1 MVISFTRKWDITL
14 MNSFKQTFA
23 FTFIAAI
30 CFTAAFFAGYLVNA
44 AHTNSTD
51 LPILHEAYGILR
63 DNGLKPLPAAPALEY
78 GMARGM
84 TEAYGDPFTR
94 FVEPPQHELE
104 TNSLQGKFG
113 GIGVRLGTDS
123 TGNYVLYPFP
133 DGPALKAGVQEGDR
147 LLGVDDLLVT
157 SETPGD
163 TISAAIRGPVGEMVT
178 IKVGRPPDFA
188 LVEIKIKR
196 DEIALPTVT
205 WHLDA
210 GEPRLGVIE
219 VNLIGETTP
228 GEIRRSIEDM
238 QGRGA
243 VAYALDL
250 RNNGGGLLKE
260 GINIARLFLQDG
272 VVIEQQYRGQKVE
285 SYPVKEVGLFAEIP
299 LVVLI
304 NENTASAAEIIAGA
318 IQAHGR
324 GKLIGATTYG
334 KNTIQMVFDLQD
346 GSSLHV
352 TAAQWWIPGLEFP
365 HEGHGLL
372 PDLPVEAGEEGLP
385 DPAIAAAVQELLSIP

>member
-1 MVISFTRKWDITL
+1 

-23 FTFIAAI
+23 FTFVAAI
-30 CFTAAFFAGYLVNA
+30 CIAVAFFAGYLVNA
-44 AHTNSTD
+44 ANSSSAD
-51 LPILHEAYGILR
+51 LPILHEAYSILR
-63 DNGLKPLPAAPALEY
+63 EHGLKPMPAAPALEY

-113 GIGVRLGTDS
+113 GIGVRVGTDS
-123 TGNYVLYPFP
+123 AGNYVLYPFP
-133 DGPALKAGVQEGDR
+133 DGPALKAGILEGDR
-147 LLGVDDLLVT
+147 LLGVDDLFVT
-157 SETPGD
+157 SETPVD
-163 TISAAIRGPVGEMVT
+163 TISAAIRGPVGDKVT
-178 IKVGRPPDFA
+178 IKVGRLPDY
-188 LVEIKIKR
+188 VPVDIQIKR
-196 DEIALPTVT
+196 EEIALPTVT

-210 GEPRLGVIE
+210 GQPRLGVIE

-228 GEIRRSIEDM
+228 GEIRRAVEDM

-243 VAYALDL
+243 AAYALDL

-260 GINIARLFLQDG
+260 GINIARLFLRDG
-272 VVIEQQYRGQKVE
+272 VVIEQQYRGEKVE
-285 SYPVKEVGLFAEIP
+285 SYTVKEAGLFVEIP

-334 KNTIQMVFDLQD
+334 KNTIQMVFDLED

-365 HEGHGLL
+365 KEGHGLV
-372 PDLPVEAGEEGLP
+372 PDLPVEAGEEGKP
-385 DPAIAAAVQELLSIP
+385 DPAIAVAIQELLSKP

>member
-1 MVISFTRKWDITL
+1 
-14 MNSFKQTFA
+14 MNSFKQTFT

-30 CFTAAFFAGYLVNA
+30 CIAVAFFAGYMVNA
-44 AHTNSTD
+44 AHPASAD
-51 LPILHEAYGILR
+51 LPILHEAYNILR
-63 DNGLKPLPAAPALEY
+63 DHGLKPLPTAPALEY

-113 GIGVRLGTDS
+113 GIGVRLGTDPD
-123 TGNYVLYPFP
+123 GNYVLYPFP
-133 DGPALKAGVQEGDR
+133 DGPAIKAGVQEGDR

-157 SETPGD
+157 SATPVD
-163 TISAAIRGPVGEMVT
+163 TISAAIRGPVGDRVT
-178 IKVGRPPDFA
+178 IKVGRPPNFTPVDY
-188 LVEIKIKR
+188 EIKR
-196 DEIALPTVT
+196 EEIALPTVT

-219 VNLIGETTP
+219 VNIIGETTP
-228 GEIRRSIEDM
+228 GEIKKAIEDM

-243 VAYALDL
+243 NAFALDL

-260 GINIARLFLQDG
+260 GINIARLFLRDG
-272 VVIEQQYRGQKVE
+272 VIIEQQYRGQKVE
-285 SYPVKEVGLFAEIP
+285 SYLVKEGGLFAEIK
-299 LVVLI
+299 LAVLI

-318 IQAHGR
+318 IQAHR
-324 GKLIGATTYG
+324 RAKLIGATSYG

-365 HEGHGLL
+365 KEGHGLV
-372 PDLPVEAGEEGLP
+372 PDLLVEAGEEGKP
-385 DPAIAAAVQELLSIP
+385 DPVIAATVKELFKNP

>member
-1 MVISFTRKWDITL
+1 

-30 CFTAAFFAGYLVNA
+30 CIAVAFFAGYLVKA
-44 AHTNSTD
+44 AHPGGAD
-51 LPILHEAYGILR
+51 LPILHEAYDILR
-63 DNGLKPLPAAPALEY
+63 DRGFKPLPTAPALEY
-78 GMARGM
+78 GMTRGM
-84 TEAYGDPFTR
+84 TDAYGDPYTR

-133 DGPALKAGVQEGDR
+133 DGPASKAGIQEADR
-147 LLGVDDLLVT
+147 LLSVDDLQVN
-157 SETPGD
+157 SATPAD
-163 TISAAIRGPVGEMVT
+163 TISAAIRGPVGDRVT
-178 IKVGRPPDFA
+178 IKVSRPPDYATVGF
-188 LVEIKIKR
+188 EIKR
-196 DEIALPTVT
+196 EEIALPTVT

-210 GEPRLGVIE
+210 GEPRLGLIE
-219 VNLIGETTP
+219 VNIIGETTP
-228 GEIRRSIEDM
+228 GEIKKAIEDM
-238 QGRGA
+238 KRRGA
-243 VAYALDL
+243 TAFALDL

-260 GINIARLFLQDG
+260 GINIARLFLRDG
-272 VVIEQQYRGQKVE
+272 VVIEQQYRGEKVE
-285 SYPVKEVGLFAEIP
+285 SYPVKEAGEYVDIP

-304 NENTASAAEIIAGA
+304 NENTASSAEIIAGA

-324 GKLIGATTYG
+324 AKLIGSTTYG

-352 TAAQWWIPGLEFP
+352 TAAQWWIPGLDFP
-365 HEGHGLL
+365 KDGHGLA
-372 PDLPVEAGEEGLP
+372 PDLPVVPGEEGKP
-385 DPAIAAAVQELLSIP
+385 DPVINVAIQELLRKP